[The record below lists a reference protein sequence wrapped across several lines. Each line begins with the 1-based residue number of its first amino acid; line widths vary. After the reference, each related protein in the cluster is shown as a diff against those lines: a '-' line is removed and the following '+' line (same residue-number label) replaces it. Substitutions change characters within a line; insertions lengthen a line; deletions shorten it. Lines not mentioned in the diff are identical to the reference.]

1 MPIFSP
7 VGANS
12 GQVRTATGGSGHSSR
27 GLESIHAVLS
37 YKRGKLPKRDMAF
50 TALVWNCVIF
60 PFILCLRFEI
70 LSF

>member
-12 GQVRTATGGSGHSSR
+12 GQVRTATGDSGHSSR
-27 GLESIHAVLS
+27 GLKRIHAVLL
-37 YKRGKLPKRDMAF
+37 YKRGKLPKREDDF
-50 TALVWNCVIF
+50 SVLVWCCVIF
-60 PFILCLRFEI
+60 LFILCLRFEI